1 MLKNSGVL
9 AIALAL
15 SACWTSDS
23 KLMTDKKAD
32 VLPIAT
38 PKSFS
43 TAGGEKLLLTQA
55 LDKAYVAT
63 FTDSSGNNVTYQM
76 SFDRFAGGD
85 RGSRYL
91 VQRYNSATR
100 EIGYGEIFL
109 TADGAIVQYSLPCS
123 PPVSTAVEVRNSACY
138 FKEYGKLLWGIWKLD
153 AAPGE
158 GEKDG
163 CDPGKTYCFYKRPPQ
178 GRLPMKT
185 YNPD

>member
-1 MLKNSGVL
+1 MLRIPGVL
-9 AIALAL
+9 AMALAL

-23 KLMTDKKAD
+23 KLMTNKEAD

-38 PKSFS
+38 PKSYS

-55 LDKAYVAT
+55 LGSAYVAT
-63 FTDSSGNNVTYQM
+63 ITDSSGNSTTYQM

-100 EIGYGEIFL
+100 EIGYGEMFL
-109 TADGAIVQYSLPCS
+109 TTDGTLVQYSLPCTA
-123 PPVSTAVEVRNSACY
+123 PVSSAVEVRNSACY
-138 FKEYGKLLWGIWKLD
+138 FKEYSKLLWGIWKLD
-153 AAPGE
+153 AATGE

-178 GRLPMKT
+178 GRLLMKT
-185 YNPD
+185 YNPE